1 MTDEQDWLDAFFE
14 GAIKL
19 KDIAYCSITQEMCR
33 ASVAYDPKT
42 LADVPSHL
50 LDESMIMEALRLD
63 PTVIGFAPYERFR
76 HVYKDWALFAVRQ
89 HAEVISFL
97 HPPFVQQYGTA
108 LACEDPVCIRF
119 MTPEQRTYEVI
130 ASALELD
137 EWTLW
142 HCPPAEIETGHLI
155 PVLARLENWFY
166 MTPHVK
172 TLSLLLLERPELAP
186 FPKPDLGTVLQEIQW
201 VDKDI
206 SWEAQGKAIYHLAY
220 LGHFDLHEVA
230 AHTSNGQVFQLAM
243 KVFPP
248 DDFKQACLKHERT
261 RDYVLEAD
269 LGL

>member
-14 GAIKL
+14 GTIKL

-33 ASVAYDPKT
+33 ASVSYDPKT

-50 LDESMIMEALRLD
+50 LDESMIMEAIRLD
-63 PTVIGFAPYERFR
+63 PAAIEFVPYEPFR
-76 HVYKDWALFAVRQ
+76 HVYRDWAVVAIRENAEAV
-89 HAEVISFL
+89 SLL
-97 HPPFVQQYGTA
+97 HPPFVQKHGTI
-108 LACEDPVCIRF
+108 LVCEEPVCLKF
-119 MTPEQRTYEVI
+119 MTPAQRTYDVI
-130 ASALELD
+130 VSAIELD
-137 EWTLW
+137 EIQLLY
-142 HCPPAEIETGHLI
+142 CPPEEIETLHLI
-155 PVLARLENWFY
+155 PIILQLQNWFY

-172 TLSLLLLERPELAP
+172 TLGQLLLTRPDLAP
-186 FPKPDLGTVLQEIQW
+186 FPKPSLNEVLEGIQS
-201 VDKDI
+201 VDKDV
-206 SWEAQGKAIYHLAY
+206 SLDAQKEALFHLAY

>member
-14 GAIKL
+14 GTIKL

-42 LADVPSHL
+42 LANVPSHL

-63 PTVIGFAPYERFR
+63 PCAIEFVPYERF
-76 HVYKDWALFAVRQ
+76 K
-89 HAEVISFL
+89 
-97 HPPFVQQYGTA
+97 QQYREWAVWAIRQTPEAVVYFHAAFVERYGEM
-108 LACEDPVCIRF
+108 LVCEEPVC
-119 MTPEQRTYEVI
+119 MLNMSPAQRTYEVI

-137 EWTLW
+137 ESLLAD
-142 HCPPAEIETGHLI
+142 CPPTEIEVKHLI

-166 MTPHVK
+166 MRPHVK
-172 TLSLLLLERPELAP
+172 TLSQLLLEHPELGP
-186 FPKPDLGTVLQEIQW
+186 FRKPLLGDVLVAIQGMNEELSLGAE
-201 VDKDI
+201 KD
-206 SWEAQGKAIYHLAY
+206 AIFHLAY
-220 LGHFDLHEVA
+220 LGHFDMHEVA
-230 AHTSNGQVFQLAM
+230 AHTSNGTVFQLAM